1 MIGLIALLTAIGLSI
16 RQTQAVGDPAAPG
29 PYAVGVSTLDVPH
42 THPDDTV
49 DRLHILIWYPAK
61 AQAKQPDNQADALPN
76 APLDPQVGTMPVLV
90 FSHGACAT
98 PDDYTWLIAHLA
110 SYGWL
115 VVAPQHAHSYL
126 TPDKGCASDNAKAW
140 SVQLRPGE
148 MRAALDAVLA
158 LNRKA
163 GSLLEEH
170 IDEDH
175 IAAAGHSLGGQ
186 TVFQLTG
193 LDSRID
199 SVIAMSPV
207 IPPNKVLDVTF
218 LPTLI
223 EGGGLDTVLNPG
235 AFASGYERL
244 PGPRYYL
251 LLPSGN
257 HSSWGNVCK
266 WDVNCDSPYVTRNQQ
281 AHPIILRATLAFLYH
296 HTLND
301 SRFDSYLSPKTD
313 TLYELR
319 ADP

>member
-1 MIGLIALLTAIGLSI
+1 MRNGTRICLIALLIALGLPTGPMQATA
-16 RQTQAVGDPAAPG
+16 DPAARG
-29 PYAVGVSTLDVPH
+29 PYAIGTVTLAVPH
-42 THPDDTV
+42 PLLGAAVDTLRIV
-49 DRLHILIWYPAK
+49 IWYPAA
-61 AQAKQPDNQADALPN
+61 AQESPDAAADARL
-76 APLDPQVGTMPVLV
+76 APPIGKMPVLA
-90 FSHGACAT
+90 FSHGACTT
-98 PDDYTWLIAHLA
+98 PDDYTWFITHLA

-115 VVAPQHAHSYL
+115 IVAPQHAHSYL
-126 TPDKGCASDNAKAW
+126 TPDKQCATDAAKAW

-148 MRAALDAVLA
+148 MRAALDMILA
-158 LNRKA
+158 LNHKT
-163 GSLLEEH
+163 GSVWEGH
-170 IDEDH
+170 INADQ

-186 TVFQLTG
+186 TVLQLTS

-207 IPPNKVLDVTF
+207 IPPNKVLNAATR
-218 LPTLI
+218 PTLI
-223 EGGGLDTVLNPG
+223 EGGAQDTVLNPG
-235 AFASGYERL
+235 AFASSYERL

-266 WDVNCDSPYVTRNQQ
+266 WDVNCDSPYIASNRQ
-281 AHPIILRATLAFLYH
+281 AHPIILRTTLAFLYH
-296 HTLND
+296 YTLND